1 MCGIIGY
8 IGTKKCVPKLINA
21 LEALEYRGY
30 DSAGIAYVKNNT
42 VEIIKE
48 VGKIKNLKE
57 QVNMDVDAYMGIG
70 HTRWATH
77 GEVNKINAHPH
88 KVGQITLI
96 HNGIIENY
104 QDIKNRV
111 VKEGYKFKS
120 KTDSEIAAALIDSLY
135 KKNNDMVKTL
145 NEASKILRGS
155 YAFVVMV
162 DKDEHIYATRNAIPM
177 IAAIADDGNY
187 VASDVPAILAY
198 TKKYMLLNDLDIVK
212 LSKDKIEIFDK
223 NLNKC
228 EKEIKVFEGTMD
240 AATKNGYEHFMLK
253 EINEQDKVFKDTINY
268 YYDGSMES
276 LEKNF
281 GFIKKF
287 KKIDIVACGSAYHTG
302 IVGKSLIEKYAD
314 IPVNVEVASEY
325 RYKKCFYDKDTLL
338 IVVSQSGETADTLAA
353 LRKAKNDGITTMAI
367 VNVIGSSIAREAD
380 HVVYIKAGFEIAVAT
395 TKAYLAQVAIF
406 SLIALYLGK
415 AKNIISDE
423 KYKKISDEI
432 KEMPKLIQKT
442 IKNDNYIEIADKI
455 YNKKQIFFIGR
466 AIDYAIALEA
476 SLKLKEISYINSVAY
491 QAGELKH
498 GTISLIAKNTPVI
511 ALLTDE
517 EIAEKTISNIKETK
531 ARGAYVILVTNM
543 IPNEKFYDKIITID
557 KIEEIL
563 QPILTIIPLQLLS
576 YRIAKNKGCDIDKPR
591 NLAKSVTVEWQ
602 KKRPAHAVRFFN

>member
-57 QVNMDVDAYMGIG
+57 QVDMDVDAYMGIG

-253 EINEQDKVFKDTINY
+253 EINEQDEVFKDTINY

-415 AKNIISDE
+415 TKNIISDE
-423 KYKKISDEI
+423 EYKKISDEI

-543 IPNEKFYDKIITID
+543 ISNEKFYDKIITID

-591 NLAKSVTVEWQ
+591 NLAKSVTVE
-602 KKRPAHAVRFFN
+602 

>member
-177 IAAIADDGNY
+177 IVAIADDGNY

-423 KYKKISDEI
+423 EYKKISDEI

-591 NLAKSVTVEWQ
+591 NLAKSVTVE
-602 KKRPAHAVRFFN
+602 

>member
-591 NLAKSVTVEWQ
+591 NLAKSVTVE
-602 KKRPAHAVRFFN
+602 